1 MLNDIFKNEIL
12 KNNNRLLVSE
22 SIKESIDFEE
32 NNSFNIKNLNLC
44 IDNQKGL
51 PVLSLIKKKSKIKV
65 IIHADKDLLNSVILE
80 SYKNISINLLEKTL
94 LSFNKSDYFLNY
106 KINCHDNNNYLLEL
120 ILRRKENGI

>member
-1 MLNDIFKNEIL
+1 MLNDIINNEIL
-12 KNNNRLLVSE
+12 KNDNKLLVSE

-32 NNSFNIKNLNLC
+32 DNTFIVNNLNLC
-44 IDNQKGL
+44 TDNQKSF
-51 PVLSLIKKKSKIKV
+51 PVLSLVKKKNKIKV

-80 SYKNISINLLEKTL
+80 TYKNISINLLDKSL
-94 LSFNKSDYFLNY
+94 LSFNKDDYLLNY